1 MSESVNT
8 VNLYNKRI
16 KNKKYNKP
24 YTSVSDS
31 SKANVESSTID
42 IDLSH
47 LCTTKLSNLSINI
60 NETNNNQSK
69 LIDDELSSLPKEI
82 SAGAII
88 YNLNNNS
95 VLMIQGL
102 NRFFGFPKGHIENN
116 ETPIQTMI
124 REVREETGLDLDK
137 INYKIIGDEM
147 VQSFLLNKK
156 YKTDG
161 PSKVNRINIFYV
173 VLINED
179 QNKLILTKNDEEIIK
194 LGWFRSDNAEKYMV
208 NSKSNQL
215 EFFNKAKILI
225 NNVLN
230 NFISN

>member
-16 KNKKYNKP
+16 KNKKYNKS
-24 YTSVSDS
+24 YTYVSNLIKSNVDTSV
-31 SKANVESSTID
+31 ID
-42 IDLSH
+42 IDLS
-47 LCTTKLSNLSINI
+47 KDIDLSA
-60 NETNNNQSK
+60 
-69 LIDDELSSLPKEI
+69 LPKEI

-102 NRFFGFPKGHIENN
+102 NRFYGFPKGHIEND

-124 REVREETGLDLDK
+124 REVKEETALDLDK

-161 PSKVNRINIFYV
+161 PTKVNRINIFYV
-173 VLINED
+173 VLINENP
-179 QNKLILTKNDEEIIK
+179 NKLILTKNDDEIVK
-194 LGWFRSDNAEKYMV
+194 LGWYRSDNAEKYMIS
-208 NSKSNQL
+208 SKSNQL

-225 NNVLN
+225 NNTLN
-230 NFISN
+230 NFINN

>member
-16 KNKKYNKP
+16 KNKKYNKS
-24 YTSVSDS
+24 YTYVSNLIKS
-31 SKANVESSTID
+31 NVDTSMID
-42 IDLSH
+42 IDLS
-47 LCTTKLSNLSINI
+47 KDI
-60 NETNNNQSK
+60 
-69 LIDDELSSLPKEI
+69 DELSEQVQEDLSALPKEI

-102 NRFFGFPKGHIENN
+102 NRFYGFPKGHIEND
-116 ETPIQTMI
+116 ETSIQTMI
-124 REVREETGLDLDK
+124 REVKEETALDLDK

-161 PSKVNRINIFYV
+161 PTKVNRINIFYV
-173 VLINED
+173 VLINENP
-179 QNKLILTKNDEEIIK
+179 NKLILTKDDNEIVK
-194 LGWFRSDNAEKYMV
+194 LGWYRSDNAEKYMIS
-208 NSKSNQL
+208 SKSNQL

-225 NNVLN
+225 NNTLN